1 MGILPSRESHE
12 YPGAFHFAQSGS
24 HAMAI
29 LPLTEHFFPSVDSLA
44 FRQLYAGREMQ
55 SAKYNFSL
63 MSPELLRRYRHR
75 AMEQRHVKEEVGEE
89 ATAPPAGRRKPQP
102 YLRHGQPPGDGS
114 DASEKWVGV
123 DTIDASNYSQFFRDD
138 TQCVSPNSP
147 ALPFL
152 DGDEEVCEELQRPNP
167 AAHWHTHDATKQL
180 IQDEDSQLGFAEE
193 LHRVSLDGKGSGP
206 RCPPSSLSLSCSSSQ
221 HLRLGQPRNAF
232 TRAAASAE
240 TKTAALTAPLTAEE
254 RDVLNRFFARSPEA
268 LYNALVV
275 EPNKGFLVDTN
286 KEMCKL
292 YAAERRW
299 KEARNVVRA
308 YRRQCKQDA
317 AAGEAAQPVSGRS
330 HESPKDPPQSRITK
344 EEADEAAKVPPPPV
358 FLRPVP
364 QVIMVRMSREE
375 EEAARAVYL
384 AEQQRRRDQTAP
396 QQQSRSGDGDSI
408 TPLTSS
414 SVAAA
419 GADEGTGVLRSP
431 TPSSLSPLHVP
442 TSRYHRFEDDPKY
455 KDGRIHL
462 VEEDGVL
469 YMFAYNTA
477 YVDPRERVRQP
488 REVLLKQQQQQQQ
501 QNPLTPHEGNRGSS
515 GSSEA
520 CRSPSSAPATVTGT
534 TAEAT
539 ARAPTAG
546 SPGCPTTERG
556 AAVTFQTDGSD
567 DDDDGALCHT
577 SRQTSAFYHIVSSF
591 GTEEVEADRE
601 EERNQSK
608 KASDASRTRAGAATV
623 SPAAAAV
630 VPAVAATQAESIEDD
645 NDNGEEEGTTISSA
659 SHGSRG
665 RQRQPNTATL
675 ADDDASLQR
684 SDEKPST
691 SSEDDNDEEDDGD
704 VRRKDASDSA
714 PSPGTNA
721 ATVRGTASAATK
733 EKRSR
738 VVQQLELVTAAP
750 FILPICP
757 VRVVGCNGY
766 AESRCRGTPWLRG
779 YEDEPEEDA
788 YVESLPV
795 KPPIMSGGGF
805 IDADIGDKILSRA
818 YLLGFQVYRN
828 VCLDAGLP
836 ETLTRPFWTLGLLS
850 NIPLLQ
856 IYREMRFRMRAAA
869 AEVELG
875 YGGLRDMIKGTEN
888 DLQSYIYGFSD
899 ILPYLE
905 RASRGRMEEAEAE
918 AKAAVAAAA
927 AAEGGNGGGASEDA
941 ATSRSSPLLPVE
953 PGSSEKVAEAG
964 HQLPN
969 RPVLLAIPTRSS
981 QAIVQHNLLFPPSEM
996 EFYTQLTIRGNQS
1009 LSRVRCEA
1017 QESFFHLIAEAT
1029 APVSTSL
1036 FMKPLELSMYDY
1048 GGAIRLHLMCD
1059 RVTGADEL
1067 QVLPPPRNLDQLL
1080 SDHQQRL
1087 QLRRQPRAL
1096 ADGKEKLKPN
1106 VKGGKEETAGGEA
1119 APPYLV
1125 YAVVHPSS
1133 KARGPSLEHHRRNLQ
1148 APGDGADA
1156 YTLDQAEAAAAATG
1170 DVGEYAAHQY
1180 TYPPG
1185 SFVDSDMVIYN
1196 LHKGRWEHFEY
1207 FHQQQLAQRSARKMH
1222 AQVGKAAGEPEDNKE
1237 AAESRSDTADTAA
1250 SKRAAESGEACKGG
1264 LVTSGGGDFTVDGE
1278 DVQDIHLEDI
1288 VLCWIKRRLQ
1298 SATMRN
1304 RSDPGWLRD
1313 SEGHIVQEGRYY
1325 IWGFEQDSQQYFYG
1339 LIPKFA
1345 KEKNKRHNTSG
1356 SNAQNQQQHDN
1367 RIGRS
1372 SGAGTPSAYRSS
1384 PSRCIAN
1391 APEDEDLTGDG
1402 AGGNGSARDRNATS
1416 PGTRSPASE
1425 RSLKSSV
1432 IKGQAADRRGSD
1444 KIEREEVRSVPAAA
1458 RESAEKCRASE
1469 PTVTAATPSVSS
1481 DLAACGSSGLD
1492 TRTDA
1497 PLSVAYPNSLS
1508 KRQQQQQHTQSPGAV
1523 SRGGGAGVASSGGGS
1538 ASANRS
1544 SNPRNSNSGARHPAQ
1559 TSGAPRSGTSR
1570 KSPPPT
1576 LSSTSSPVTTSAAD
1590 SSPLAP
1596 STAAPPSSDGGAPAA
1611 MAARESV
1618 DTAGLTTDAAAQGVR
1633 AQGKGTRGDSKV
1645 TEGDGAELRSHHL
1658 TRALDEVTIGRPEGN
1673 GPRDQEDDDEDKEG
1687 GEPGARES
1695 DTTVKAARCEKSK
1708 KKLHRA
1714 NLALLSAFR
1723 SASPSSSALSVAQRA
1738 SDSAAA
1744 PPSPHEETTE
1754 DERGSDW
1761 DSSVTASVMG
1771 GLSAVVNTRYEGLQH
1786 RSAGNEKSGDTS
1798 VENPATIAASR
1809 TLPSAATGQGTGG
1822 KGEPKALPVNVFE
1835 DDDDPVLRL
1844 EGKGRRCSGT
1854 AVTGTAA
1861 AGRSSR
1867 RDSTADAAE
1876 AQARC
1881 AEQQKCQQQFQRPE
1895 VPPRPNF
1902 QRFSSRLESHAP
1914 LSLYTPF
1921 GHGDSADEVAKRTVT
1936 QLAAAVVAG
1945 VVADNNHVGSR
1956 VEDGV
1961 SHTAATIADAAA
1973 ASTVRPSCIQCDIL
1987 REDERRQAEAEAM
2000 RRRSHAV
2007 CECGMLATTRGRCF
2021 LFLLREDYVRALLY
2035 YCSAAAAPIFIGA
2048 YIEPVDTTSVS
2059 YGGAVRLR
2067 LPSTVDI
2074 PLDGDDGSRTAPVC
2088 NHDGQ
2093 RVVIEQVEGMEVMA
2107 DYFKSKGLITCFSVS
2122 DVDKAAPGPSAA
2134 HRLRKMDLSPASS
2147 SSSSAHHFSDN
2158 GGLAGEAR
2166 LLATRQTREL
2176 AQYSYVFTYAADE
2189 FCDGDLVVFNFDE
2202 RRWEHYE
2209 QVQLRR
2215 QVAAEASAALA
2226 ETAEAATTGDAAAAA
2241 SDSLS
2246 RANSVVDPSMST
2258 RLLCVELDELL
2269 LSWTK
2274 WIVDNRFYENRTDLG
2289 WLSLPDGSPIQLGGR
2304 YFLWSFRHNHQ
2315 RYFYGVIPK
2324 FTKGRLRRQKLI
2336 ERCRNKK
2343 KGAEAPRQQA
2353 QPLAE
2358 TSTVSSAGARRSS
2371 KLSETSSAPSAAVL
2385 VTGAAADPS
2394 SPVCPGSESTSRKS
2408 GTVKAQSEEL
2418 RRWRGDGTGTGSL
2431 HADLALEGP
2440 ASSSSPHARFAISPP
2455 ARTST
2460 TPKQS
2465 LPQECQPPSAT
2476 AQAASVAT
2484 ASGRRHPSPAQQG
2497 SLASSLDSVEGFSCA
2512 PACKNVTRPPLSSST
2527 IASEWLA
2534 AAAATTTRAAHRAP
2548 FPMPSPQ
2555 QSGSSSGPTTFSP
2568 TQKIILGAEAS
2579 YYYQYGGNTSIQD
2592 GKRYENEYY
2601 PPLPISTPFHPVTT
2615 DTKLVPLPHPQ
2626 TERGGIPAIFRFWGP
2641 VGLPAPRMPVAE
2653 PFPSNTGGAAVT
2665 VTASPTARDYVGD
2678 GGSAGI
2684 SEPRPPHY
2692 STCAS
2697 FLAGPPAA
2705 PATVP
2710 ASTAAAAGSS
2720 ASNLTVRVRR
2730 RTGGGNTAL
2739 TAAIDVGS
2747 GAAAAMLQPPSPVAS
2762 LTTLTAT
2769 ALGMEFSTPYTHSPV
2784 ASSHTPVTSWF
2795 AATAP
2800 ALLLVDDGGQRRLS
2814 PTSMLPTNLI
2824 NEGSKTKGESVLR
2837 VDEDTY
2843 MQREAFR
2850 WNPYA
2855 GTKWVQNSGSTDG
2868 GASVVDG
2875 GDPMESGRRSR

>member
-44 FRQLYAGREMQ
+44 FKQLYAGREMQ

-89 ATAPPAGRRKPQP
+89 ATAPPAGRRKSQP

-114 DASEKWVGV
+114 DTSEKWVGV

-180 IQDEDSQLGFAEE
+180 IQDEDSRLGFAEE
-193 LHRVSLDGKGSGP
+193 LHCVSLDGKGSGP

-221 HLRLGQPRNAF
+221 HLRLGQPRNNF

-240 TKTAALTAPLTAEE
+240 TETAALTTPLTAEE

-317 AAGEAAQPVSGRS
+317 ASGEAARSASGRS
-330 HESPKDPPQSRITK
+330 HESPRDPPQSRVTK

-375 EEAARAVYL
+375 EEAARAAYL
-384 AEQQRRRDQTAP
+384 EEQQRRRDRTAP
-396 QQQSRSGDGDSI
+396 PQQSRSGDGDSI
-408 TPLTSS
+408 TPSTSS

-477 YVDPRERVRQP
+477 YVDPRERVRQQ
-488 REVLLKQQQQQQQ
+488 REELLKQQQQQQRQ

-520 CRSPSSAPATVTGT
+520 CRSPLSAPATVTGT
-534 TAEAT
+534 IAEAT
-539 ARAPTAG
+539 AREPTAG
-546 SPGCPTTERG
+546 SPGCPTTERR
-556 AAVTFQTDGSD
+556 AAATFQTDGSDD

-577 SRQTSAFYHIVSSF
+577 SRQTSSFYHIVSSF
-591 GTEEVEADRE
+591 STEEVEADRE
-601 EERNQSK
+601 EKRNQSK
-608 KASDASRTRAGAATV
+608 KVSDASRTRAGAATV
-623 SPAAAAV
+623 SPVTAAA

-645 NDNGEEEGTTISSA
+645 NDNSDGEEEGTTISSA

-691 SSEDDNDEEDDGD
+691 SSDDDDDDEDDGD
-704 VRRKDASDSA
+704 VRCKDASDSA
-714 PSPGTNA
+714 PSAGTNA
-721 ATVRGTASAATK
+721 AAVSGTASAATK

-805 IDADIGDKILSRA
+805 IDANIGDKILSRA

-905 RASRGRMEEAEAE
+905 RASRGRIEEAEAE
-918 AKAAVAAAA
+918 AKAAVAA

-941 ATSRSSPLLPVE
+941 AASQNSPSLPAE
-953 PGSSEKVAEAG
+953 PGSSEKVEEAG

-981 QAIVQHNLLFPPSEM
+981 QSVVQHNLLFPPSEM
-996 EFYTQLTIRGNQS
+996 EFYTQFTIRGNQS

-1080 SDHQQRL
+1080 SDHQRRL

-1096 ADGKEKLKPN
+1096 ADGKEKPKPN

-1133 KARGPSLEHHRRNLQ
+1133 KAPGPSLEHHRRNLQ
-1148 APGDGADA
+1148 APGDGSDA

-1207 FHQQQLAQRSARKMH
+1207 FHQQQLAQRRARKL
-1222 AQVGKAAGEPEDNKE
+1222 QVQVEKAAGEPEDNKE

-1250 SKRAAESGEACKGG
+1250 SKRAAEGGEACQGG

-1288 VLCWIKRRLQ
+1288 LLCWIKRRLQ

-1345 KEKNKRHNTSG
+1345 KEKKNKRHNTSG

-1372 SGAGTPSAYRSS
+1372 SAHGTLSGPSSALSTHQRSKVASSSSGAGTTSAYRSS

-1391 APEDEDLTGDG
+1391 APEHGDLTGDG

-1432 IKGQAADRRGSD
+1432 INGQAADRRGSD
-1444 KIEREEVRSVPAAA
+1444 KIERAEVRSVPAAA
-1458 RESAEKCRASE
+1458 RESAENCRASE
-1469 PTVTAATPSVSS
+1469 PTATAATPSVSS

-1523 SRGGGAGVASSGGGS
+1523 SRGGGTGVASSGGGS

-1544 SNPRNSNSGARHPAQ
+1544 SNPRNSNSGARQPAQ

-1576 LSSTSSPVTTSAAD
+1576 SSSTSSPVTTSAAAAAVSYNTPGVSGLCAAGSRGPTSPSPSPSATSGAHRESEGTRGGRPDAAAEVCGSPSHANSAPAQSLPSSAAVGGVATDTSASFESPHTLPYPHDGVGHTNGTSTTSHEQQWSTSASTEAQLKPQSPAAPTDSIGYCQGHGDKRGKATASSYASSHSQKRQQQGKPRSANASPPPPQPPVARSYPPHMQQPHPEVHSARHSSSAGSSLASVNPVPQQQHQHGRHITDFGAAVLGCKGAPQSRYHGPQRQQMEYMQPPPTATGDHSSSNNSNHGGNSGACNYPAASQASGQGYSDTSLPPHPSSPPPPVFPSGVESAAYEQSHQGYPTPAQQQLPPD
-1590 SSPLAP
+1590 SSLPPHLHPPTVYMNTGAAQANLRPSSTPTGPRVPSPRHAQQRQQYATYTARLQQQQHMPHQSYYNAQLGIASAVTGAVVQQSEMAPGTYYHHGQQQHQQQQMLTISAPNASPTIMNTCSSRHAPHPRLLVSGSVMTPMQQQQQQQQLAPLSAVSVAPLSALAGGNSMYSDVSATPLAP
-1596 STAAPPSSDGGAPAA
+1596 SGSRAMSYHLTSPSQVSYGTSSQATKAAMQPAGLQSNAPPPHTGLFSPAALPPQQPQQAYPSPALMDGSTAGRQGGAASHGCPQTQPLSPLRGTASTAPAGSRCGQMASPTSQQYAHQQQMGPRNVNYNGGSSSHNHGAYAVSAANNNIIGSSSVATSLPKNSNPNVHSSYGRVGSSLPATAKAMAGGSGTSLLMSNAPTALMSASSGIGRGAQGYTPQHSGYPTSASASLTPTPVATMDEGATVPTSSMMPGSEGSAVSAYPPYRTSQHSQQQQSQPSPQQQPEASVGGRPAGAPSPSPHLFCITSATRKQQRDSGYSLQAMAHSCSNDFGNGGAPAMRSGGRA
-1611 MAARESV
+1611 SRGMAATSDGV
-1618 DTAGLTTDAAAQGVR
+1618 DSIGYDDAMMHG
-1633 AQGKGTRGDSKV
+1633 GP
-1645 TEGDGAELRSHHL
+1645 GAHA
-1658 TRALDEVTIGRPEGN
+1658 T
-1673 GPRDQEDDDEDKEG
+1673 G
-1687 GEPGARES
+1687 GEFQLPYPPQQQYQQS
-1695 DTTVKAARCEKSK
+1695 YPQWQQQQ
-1708 KKLHRA
+1708 HP
-1714 NLALLSAFR
+1714 N
-1723 SASPSSSALSVAQRA
+1723 SASSQPSSSSPTPLPVQQY
-1738 SDSAAA
+1738 AA
-1744 PPSPHEETTE
+1744 H
-1754 DERGSDW
+1754 
-1761 DSSVTASVMG
+1761 
-1771 GLSAVVNTRYEGLQH
+1771 
-1786 RSAGNEKSGDTS
+1786 AGNGNHDGSRGHTH
-1798 VENPATIAASR
+1798 TQASYA
-1809 TLPSAATGQGTGG
+1809 AATGNMNTSSAYAH
-1822 KGEPKALPVNVFE
+1822 EPETEPC
-1835 DDDDPVLRL
+1835 P
-1844 EGKGRRCSGT
+1844 
-1854 AVTGTAA
+1854 
-1861 AGRSSR
+1861 
-1867 RDSTADAAE
+1867 
-1876 AQARC
+1876 Q
-1881 AEQQKCQQQFQRPE
+1881 
-1895 VPPRPNF
+1895 
-1902 QRFSSRLESHAP
+1902 H
-1914 LSLYTPF
+1914 
-1921 GHGDSADEVAKRTVT
+1921 
-1936 QLAAAVVAG
+1936 AAVA
-1945 VVADNNHVGSR
+1945 APTSPAAISSGS
-1956 VEDGV
+1956 
-1961 SHTAATIADAAA
+1961 A
-1973 ASTVRPSCIQCDIL
+1973 Q
-1987 REDERRQAEAEAM
+1987 
-2000 RRRSHAV
+2000 
-2007 CECGMLATTRGRCF
+2007 
-2021 LFLLREDYVRALLY
+2021 
-2035 YCSAAAAPIFIGA
+2035 SAAAA
-2048 YIEPVDTTSVS
+2048 V
-2059 YGGAVRLR
+2059 
-2067 LPSTVDI
+2067 
-2074 PLDGDDGSRTAPVC
+2074 
-2088 NHDGQ
+2088 
-2093 RVVIEQVEGMEVMA
+2093 
-2107 DYFKSKGLITCFSVS
+2107 
-2122 DVDKAAPGPSAA
+2122 
-2134 HRLRKMDLSPASS
+2134 
-2147 SSSSAHHFSDN
+2147 
-2158 GGLAGEAR
+2158 
-2166 LLATRQTREL
+2166 
-2176 AQYSYVFTYAADE
+2176 
-2189 FCDGDLVVFNFDE
+2189 
-2202 RRWEHYE
+2202 
-2209 QVQLRR
+2209 
-2215 QVAAEASAALA
+2215 
-2226 ETAEAATTGDAAAAA
+2226 
-2241 SDSLS
+2241 
-2246 RANSVVDPSMST
+2246 
-2258 RLLCVELDELL
+2258 
-2269 LSWTK
+2269 
-2274 WIVDNRFYENRTDLG
+2274 
-2289 WLSLPDGSPIQLGGR
+2289 
-2304 YFLWSFRHNHQ
+2304 
-2315 RYFYGVIPK
+2315 
-2324 FTKGRLRRQKLI
+2324 
-2336 ERCRNKK
+2336 
-2343 KGAEAPRQQA
+2343 
-2353 QPLAE
+2353 
-2358 TSTVSSAGARRSS
+2358 TVSA
-2371 KLSETSSAPSAAVL
+2371 
-2385 VTGAAADPS
+2385 
-2394 SPVCPGSESTSRKS
+2394 
-2408 GTVKAQSEEL
+2408 TV
-2418 RRWRGDGTGTGSL
+2418 
-2431 HADLALEGP
+2431 
-2440 ASSSSPHARFAISPP
+2440 
-2455 ARTST
+2455 
-2460 TPKQS
+2460 
-2465 LPQECQPPSAT
+2465 
-2476 AQAASVAT
+2476 
-2484 ASGRRHPSPAQQG
+2484 
-2497 SLASSLDSVEGFSCA
+2497 
-2512 PACKNVTRPPLSSST
+2512 
-2527 IASEWLA
+2527 
-2534 AAAATTTRAAHRAP
+2534 AH
-2548 FPMPSPQ
+2548 
-2555 QSGSSSGPTTFSP
+2555 GSSSI
-2568 TQKIILGAEAS
+2568 QRVNS
-2579 YYYQYGGNTSIQD
+2579 YNGTI
-2592 GKRYENEYY
+2592 
-2601 PPLPISTPFHPVTT
+2601 
-2615 DTKLVPLPHPQ
+2615 
-2626 TERGGIPAIFRFWGP
+2626 
-2641 VGLPAPRMPVAE
+2641 
-2653 PFPSNTGGAAVT
+2653 AAMK
-2665 VTASPTARDYVGD
+2665 P
-2678 GGSAGI
+2678 
-2684 SEPRPPHY
+2684 
-2692 STCAS
+2692 
-2697 FLAGPPAA
+2697 
-2705 PATVP
+2705 
-2710 ASTAAAAGSS
+2710 AGSS
-2720 ASNLTVRVRR
+2720 ASTQASSAATQQQRNSDSQGYRPSRPGPTSPYSQTSQQHQKEPQRHPRQQRLTT
-2730 RTGGGNTAL
+2730 RT
-2739 TAAIDVGS
+2739 TAAGDPFHRDAGS
-2747 GAAAAMLQPPSPVAS
+2747 GIQQKAMVSAGGDRAASASHAYPLPQKQQQQCNMQSTPSLGGYYQALAQQQQQQPSVAS
-2762 LTTLTAT
+2762 QPLAPTPNASGTL
-2769 ALGMEFSTPYTHSPV
+2769 LRVSPGLQQRYSRQSQRQQQQRKSSPSYT
-2784 ASSHTPVTSWF
+2784 SSKGAAERQTQMIGGYSSQKAHNSNVGAAEGPCDVNSS
-2795 AATAP
+2795 AAT
-2800 ALLLVDDGGQRRLS
+2800 QRF
-2814 PTSMLPTNLI
+2814 
-2824 NEGSKTKGESVLR
+2824 
-2837 VDEDTY
+2837 
-2843 MQREAFR
+2843 AH
-2850 WNPYA
+2850 NPYA
-2855 GTKWVQNSGSTDG
+2855 MQ
-2868 GASVVDG
+2868 
-2875 GDPMESGRRSR
+2875 

>member
-12 YPGAFHFAQSGS
+12 YPAAFHFAQSGS

-44 FRQLYAGREMQ
+44 FKQLYAGREMQ

-75 AMEQRHVKEEVGEE
+75 AMEQRHVKEEVDEE

-114 DASEKWVGV
+114 DTSEKWIGV

-167 AAHWHTHDATKQL
+167 AAHWHTHDATKRL

-206 RCPPSSLSLSCSSSQ
+206 RCPPSSMSLSCSSSQ

-240 TKTAALTAPLTAEE
+240 TETAALTAPLTAEE

-317 AAGEAAQPVSGRS
+317 AAGEAAQPASGRS

-375 EEAARAVYL
+375 EEAARAAYL
-384 AEQQRRRDQTAP
+384 AKQQRRSDRTAP

-408 TPLTSS
+408 TPLTFS

-419 GADEGTGVLRSP
+419 GAGEGTGVLRSP

-477 YVDPRERVRQP
+477 YVDPRERVRKQ
-488 REVLLKQQQQQQQ
+488 REELLKQQQRK
-501 QNPLTPHEGNRGSS
+501 NPLTPYEGNRGSS

-520 CRSPSSAPATVTGT
+520 CRSHSSAPATVTGT

-539 ARAPTAG
+539 AREPAAG
-546 SPGCPTTERG
+546 SPGLPATERG
-556 AAVTFQTDGSD
+556 AVATFEMDGSDDD

-577 SRQTSAFYHIVSSF
+577 SRQTSSFYHIVSSF
-591 GTEEVEADRE
+591 GTEEVEAGSE
-601 EERNQSK
+601 EKRNQSK
-608 KASDASRTRAGAATV
+608 KVSDASRTCAGAATV
-623 SPAAAAV
+623 SPVAAAAV
-630 VPAVAATQAESIEDD
+630 PVVAATQAESIEDD
-645 NDNGEEEGTTISSA
+645 NDNGDGEEEGTTISSA

-665 RQRQPNTATL
+665 RQRQSNTATL
-675 ADDDASLQR
+675 ADDDASMQR

-691 SSEDDNDEEDDGD
+691 SSEDDEEEDDGD

-714 PSPGTNA
+714 PSAGTNA
-721 ATVRGTASAATK
+721 ATVSGTASAATK

-805 IDADIGDKILSRA
+805 IDANIGDKILSRA

-918 AKAAVAAAA
+918 AKAAAAAA
-927 AAEGGNGGGASEDA
+927 AKGGNGGGASEDA
-941 ATSRSSPLLPVE
+941 AASQSSPLLPAA
-953 PGSSEKVAEAG
+953 PGSSEKAEEAG

-981 QAIVQHNLLFPPSEM
+981 QAVVQHNLLFPPSEM
-996 EFYTQLTIRGNQS
+996 EFYTQFTIRGNQS

-1017 QESFFHLIAEAT
+1017 QASFFHLIAEAT

-1080 SDHQQRL
+1080 CDHQRRL

-1096 ADGKEKLKPN
+1096 ADGKEKPKPN

-1133 KARGPSLEHHRRNLQ
+1133 KARGPSLEHHRQNLQ

-1207 FHQQQLAQRSARKMH
+1207 FHQQQLAQRRARMLQ
-1222 AQVGKAAGEPEDNKE
+1222 AQVEKAAGEPEDNKE
-1237 AAESRSDTADTAA
+1237 AAESLSDTADTAA
-1250 SKRAAESGEACKGG
+1250 SKRAAESGEACQGG
-1264 LVTSGGGDFTVDGE
+1264 LVTSGGGDFTIGGE

-1288 VLCWIKRRLQ
+1288 LLCWIKRRLQ

-1304 RSDPGWLRD
+1304 RSDLGWLRD

-1345 KEKNKRHNTSG
+1345 KEKKNKRHNTGG

-1367 RIGRS
+1367 RIGRSNAHGTLSGPSSALSTHQRSKVGSSS

-1384 PSRCIAN
+1384 PSRCIAS
-1391 APEDEDLTGDG
+1391 APEHGDLTGDG

-1416 PGTRSPASE
+1416 PGTRSPTSE

-1432 IKGQAADRRGSD
+1432 INGQAADRRGSD

-1458 RESAEKCRASE
+1458 RESAENCRASE
-1469 PTVTAATPSVSS
+1469 PAETAATPSVSS
-1481 DLAACGSSGLD
+1481 DLAACGSSGLG

-1508 KRQQQQQHTQSPGAV
+1508 KRQQHTQSPGVV
-1523 SRGGGAGVASSGGGS
+1523 SRGGGAGVASSGSGS
-1538 ASANRS
+1538 AGTNRS
-1544 SNPRNSNSGARHPAQ
+1544 SNPRNGNSGARQTAQ
-1559 TSGAPRSGTSR
+1559 TSGTPRSGTSR

-1576 LSSTSSPVTTSAAD
+1576 SSSTSSPVTTSAA
-1590 SSPLAP
+1590 
-1596 STAAPPSSDGGAPAA
+1596 
-1611 MAARESV
+1611 
-1618 DTAGLTTDAAAQGVR
+1618 
-1633 AQGKGTRGDSKV
+1633 
-1645 TEGDGAELRSHHL
+1645 
-1658 TRALDEVTIGRPEGN
+1658 
-1673 GPRDQEDDDEDKEG
+1673 
-1687 GEPGARES
+1687 
-1695 DTTVKAARCEKSK
+1695 
-1708 KKLHRA
+1708 
-1714 NLALLSAFR
+1714 
-1723 SASPSSSALSVAQRA
+1723 
-1738 SDSAAA
+1738 
-1744 PPSPHEETTE
+1744 
-1754 DERGSDW
+1754 
-1761 DSSVTASVMG
+1761 
-1771 GLSAVVNTRYEGLQH
+1771 
-1786 RSAGNEKSGDTS
+1786 
-1798 VENPATIAASR
+1798 
-1809 TLPSAATGQGTGG
+1809 
-1822 KGEPKALPVNVFE
+1822 
-1835 DDDDPVLRL
+1835 
-1844 EGKGRRCSGT
+1844 
-1854 AVTGTAA
+1854 
-1861 AGRSSR
+1861 
-1867 RDSTADAAE
+1867 
-1876 AQARC
+1876 
-1881 AEQQKCQQQFQRPE
+1881 
-1895 VPPRPNF
+1895 
-1902 QRFSSRLESHAP
+1902 
-1914 LSLYTPF
+1914 
-1921 GHGDSADEVAKRTVT
+1921 
-1936 QLAAAVVAG
+1936 AAAVSYNTPG
-1945 VVADNNHVGSR
+1945 VSGRCAAGSR
-1956 VEDGV
+1956 
-1961 SHTAATIADAAA
+1961 
-1973 ASTVRPSCIQCDIL
+1973 
-1987 REDERRQAEAEAM
+1987 
-2000 RRRSHAV
+2000 
-2007 CECGMLATTRGRCF
+2007 
-2021 LFLLREDYVRALLY
+2021 
-2035 YCSAAAAPIFIGA
+2035 
-2048 YIEPVDTTSVS
+2048 
-2059 YGGAVRLR
+2059 
-2067 LPSTVDI
+2067 
-2074 PLDGDDGSRTAPVC
+2074 
-2088 NHDGQ
+2088 
-2093 RVVIEQVEGMEVMA
+2093 
-2107 DYFKSKGLITCFSVS
+2107 
-2122 DVDKAAPGPSAA
+2122 
-2134 HRLRKMDLSPASS
+2134 
-2147 SSSSAHHFSDN
+2147 
-2158 GGLAGEAR
+2158 
-2166 LLATRQTREL
+2166 
-2176 AQYSYVFTYAADE
+2176 
-2189 FCDGDLVVFNFDE
+2189 
-2202 RRWEHYE
+2202 
-2209 QVQLRR
+2209 
-2215 QVAAEASAALA
+2215 
-2226 ETAEAATTGDAAAAA
+2226 
-2241 SDSLS
+2241 
-2246 RANSVVDPSMST
+2246 
-2258 RLLCVELDELL
+2258 
-2269 LSWTK
+2269 
-2274 WIVDNRFYENRTDLG
+2274 
-2289 WLSLPDGSPIQLGGR
+2289 
-2304 YFLWSFRHNHQ
+2304 
-2315 RYFYGVIPK
+2315 
-2324 FTKGRLRRQKLI
+2324 
-2336 ERCRNKK
+2336 
-2343 KGAEAPRQQA
+2343 
-2353 QPLAE
+2353 
-2358 TSTVSSAGARRSS
+2358 
-2371 KLSETSSAPSAAVL
+2371 
-2385 VTGAAADPS
+2385 
-2394 SPVCPGSESTSRKS
+2394 
-2408 GTVKAQSEEL
+2408 
-2418 RRWRGDGTGTGSL
+2418 
-2431 HADLALEGP
+2431 GP
-2440 ASSSSPHARFAISPP
+2440 ASSSPSPSAASGAHKESEGTRGGRPGAAVEVCGIPSHEDSAP
-2455 ARTST
+2455 A
-2460 TPKQS
+2460 QS
-2465 LPQECQPPSAT
+2465 LPSSAAVGGVAADTSASFESPHTLPYPHDGVGHTNGTSTSHEQQWSTSTSTEAQLKPQSPAAPTDSVGYCQGRGDERGKATESSHASSLSQQRQQQDKSRSANSSPPPPQPPVARSCPPHMQQPHPEVHSARHSSSAGSSLASANPVPQQQHQHGRRITDSGAAVLGCKGAPQSRYHGPQRQQMEYMQPPPTATGDHSSSNNSNHGGNSGACNYPAASKASGQGCSDTSLPPHPSSPPPPVFPSGVESAAYEQSHKGYPAPAQQQLPPDSSPPPHLHPPTVCMNTGAAQANLRPSSTPTGPRVPSPRHAQQRQQYATYTTRLQQQQQHVPHQSYYNAQLGIASAATGAVVPQSKTAPGTYYHHGQQQQQISMISAPNASPTIMNTSSSRHAPHPRLLASGSVMTPMQQQQQQLTPLSAVSVAPLSALAGGNSMYSDVSAT
-2476 AQAASVAT
+2476 PLAPSGSQATKAAMQPAGLQSNAPPPHTGPFSPAALPPQQPQHAYPSPALMDGSTAGRQGGAASHGCPQTQPLSPLRGTASTAPACSRYGQMASPTSQQHAYQQQMGPRNVNYNGRSSSHNRGAYAASAANNNIGSSSVAT
-2484 ASGRRHPSPAQQG
+2484 SLPMNSNPNVHSSYGRVGSSLPATAKAMAGGFGTSLLMSNAPTALTSASSGIGRGAQGYTPQHLGYPTSASASLTPTPVATVAEGATAPTSSMMPGSEGSAVSAYPPYRTSHHPQQQQSQPSPQQQPEG
-2497 SLASSLDSVEGFSCA
+2497 GVGGRPAGAPSPSPHPFCITSATRKQQRDSRYSLHATAHSYSNDFGNGGA
-2512 PACKNVTRPPLSSST
+2512 PAMRSDGRPSRGMATTSDRVDSISYDDAMMHGGRGAHATGGEFQFPHPLQQQYQQPYPQWQQQQHPNSTSSQPSSSSPT
-2527 IASEWLA
+2527 PLPVQQHHQQYAAHAGNGNHDGSRGHTHTQASYAAATGNMNTSSAYAHEPETEPCPQHA
-2534 AAAATTTRAAHRAP
+2534 AAAAAPTSPAAISTRSAQSAAAAVTASATVAH
-2548 FPMPSPQ
+2548 
-2555 QSGSSSGPTTFSP
+2555 GSSS
-2568 TQKIILGAEAS
+2568 IERVNS
-2579 YYYQYGGNTSIQD
+2579 YNGTI
-2592 GKRYENEYY
+2592 
-2601 PPLPISTPFHPVTT
+2601 
-2615 DTKLVPLPHPQ
+2615 
-2626 TERGGIPAIFRFWGP
+2626 
-2641 VGLPAPRMPVAE
+2641 
-2653 PFPSNTGGAAVT
+2653 AAMK
-2665 VTASPTARDYVGD
+2665 P
-2678 GGSAGI
+2678 
-2684 SEPRPPHY
+2684 
-2692 STCAS
+2692 
-2697 FLAGPPAA
+2697 
-2705 PATVP
+2705 
-2710 ASTAAAAGSS
+2710 AGSS
-2720 ASNLTVRVRR
+2720 ASTQ
-2730 RTGGGNTAL
+2730 T
-2739 TAAIDVGS
+2739 S
-2747 GAAAAMLQPPSPVAS
+2747 
-2762 LTTLTAT
+2762 LTAT
-2769 ALGMEFSTPYTHSPV
+2769 QQQRNSDSQGYRPSRSGPTSPYSQTSQQHQKEPQRHPRQQRLTTRTAAAGDPFHRDAGSGIQQKAMVSAGGDPAASATHAYPLPQKQQQQRNMQFIPSMGGYYQALAQQQQQQPSV
-2784 ASSHTPVTSWF
+2784 ASQPLAPTPNASGT
-2795 AATAP
+2795 
-2800 ALLLVDDGGQRRLS
+2800 LLRVSPGLQQRYSRQSQRQQQQRRKS
-2814 PTSMLPTNLI
+2814 PPHTSAKGAAERQAQTIGCYGSQKVHSSHMGAA
-2824 NEGSKTKGESVLR
+2824 EGPCDVNSSTA
-2837 VDEDTY
+2837 T
-2843 MQREAFR
+2843 QRFAH
-2850 WNPYA
+2850 NPYA
-2855 GTKWVQNSGSTDG
+2855 MQ
-2868 GASVVDG
+2868 
-2875 GDPMESGRRSR
+2875 